1 MAELQR
7 VPVERH
13 DQPAE
18 EGPAEGIPL
27 VPGRV
32 QRTQRVQQAQT
43 ITSHP
48 SQYFSPVSFLNF
60 LVFKF

>member
-18 EGPAEGIPL
+18 EGPAEGISL

-32 QRTQRVQQAQT
+32 QRRIQQAQT

-48 SQYFSPVSFLNF
+48 SQSFSPVSFLNF

>member
-32 QRTQRVQQAQT
+32 QWTQRVQQAQT
-43 ITSHP
+43 ITSTATL
-48 SQYFSPVSFLNF
+48 FNTSFCT
-60 LVFKF
+60 V

>member
-32 QRTQRVQQAQT
+32 QWTTTGVQQAQT
-43 ITSHP
+43 ITSTATLFNT
-48 SQYFSPVSFLNF
+48 SFSTV
-60 LVFKF
+60 

>member
-32 QRTQRVQQAQT
+32 QWTQRVQQAQT
-43 ITSHP
+43 ITSTAP
-48 SQYFSPVSFLNF
+48 LFNTSFCT
-60 LVFKF
+60 V